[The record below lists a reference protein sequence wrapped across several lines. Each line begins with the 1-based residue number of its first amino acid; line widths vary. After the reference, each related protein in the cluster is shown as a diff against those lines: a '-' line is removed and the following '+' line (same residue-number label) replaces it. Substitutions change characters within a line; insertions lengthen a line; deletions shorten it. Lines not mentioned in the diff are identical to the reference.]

1 MSNLQ
6 LKYVMTI
13 DRKQPGQ
20 YAQVAWNV
28 NAVYMQKHDN

>member
-13 DRKQPGQ
+13 DRKLPGQ